1 MNEHR
6 RLRDIF
12 EHARSADVATAPAF
26 GTVLSR
32 RRGPG
37 VGASCAGVALLAAAA
52 FVTFSGAEPPRP
64 AVSIAE
70 WRSPT
75 AFLLETT
82 GNTLLRDL
90 PEIGSIS
97 EEDLP

>member
-1 MNEHR
+1 MNEDE
-6 RLRDIF
+6 RLRALF
-12 EHARSADVATAPAF
+12 GRARNRDATGLPGFAA
-26 GTVLSR
+26 VVSR
-32 RRGPG
+32 RQGPG
-37 VGASCAGVALLAAAA
+37 VQATGASLVLLALAAL
-52 FVTFSGAEPPRP
+52 VTFSTTEPPQR

-82 GNTLLRDL
+82 GNALLRDL
-90 PEIGSIS
+90 PEIGPIN